1 MICVVGYLK
10 ILRTKSESVH
20 SSHFSTYIV
29 LTMTTESVE
38 KVLED
43 KSPIT
48 RDSEARD
55 RTFDIKAVREKDGVK
70 AEITDVMINEQ
81 FSPMLY
87 DVKWSTENSRDAPF
101 VGNPTGN
108 KEKAIKAGKDRSVS
122 GVEPT
127 VRISSKI
134 ALVFNT
140 VDGDTY
146 HFKKSIN
153 LSSLSEGDLFYE
165 IIVNQGI
172 PSEESGITAWY
183 KPTSNT
189 NGELRVQAQNG
200 VITSCRR
207 AYNEPVDEE
216 VYSDKEELIERH
228 RSWILYSNKVSSG
241 IEWVECPILDAYE
254 NSDGDKILFSV
265 KSPLGEPTVFEFD
278 VSEDKD
284 DPYWKLI
291 ESVAEGDPVNLD
303 DRGNTIWLRHRSRSF
318 YNLGVVEHRELLR
331 RDNDI
336 LSTDVNNEWELR
348 VEKPS
353 RVSKSADTVSE
364 VCSVIRAAVESL
376 FQRF

>member
-1 MICVVGYLK
+1 
-10 ILRTKSESVH
+10 
-20 SSHFSTYIV
+20 
-29 LTMTTESVE
+29 MTTESVE

-48 RDSEARD
+48 RDSEVRD

-87 DVKWSTENSRDAPF
+87 DVKWSTKNSRDVPF
-101 VGNPTGN
+101 VGNPTGD

-200 VITSCRR
+200 IITSCRR

-278 VSEDKD
+278 VSEDKE

-318 YNLGVVEHRELLR
+318 HNLGVVEHSELLR

-336 LSTDVNNEWELR
+336 LSTDVNDEWELR

-353 RVSKSADTVSE
+353 RVSKSVDTVSE
-364 VCSVIRAAVESL
+364 VCSVIWAAVESL
-376 FQRF
+376 FQKF